1 MYTIRLYKQE
11 DCGQV
16 VKLFYNTVHTVN
28 RKDYT
33 QQQLNAWAPA
43 DLDFERWNKVL
54 SQNYTIIVES
64 EDVIVGFGDIDTT
77 GYFDHLFVHK
87 DFQGQG
93 IAKLIT
99 TQIEKYALNT
109 NIRRITVAASITA
122 KPFFENYGYTVVK
135 EQRVERN
142 GQVLTNFL
150 MEKLL

>member
-1 MYTIRLYKQE
+1 M
-11 DCGQV
+11 

-28 RKDYT
+28 KKDYT
-33 QQQLNAWAPA
+33 QGQLNAWAPA
-43 DLDFERWNKVL
+43 DLDCERWHKVL

>member
-28 RKDYT
+28 KKDYT
-33 QQQLNAWAPA
+33 QGQLNAWAPA